1 MIFSRRFATLFGS
14 SFTTSCKITGKK
26 QKKRSFQNKY
36 YTKSGKSSTYFGMN
50 AFVHVTYSIINA
62 GIRQASCKKILPAF
76 SISYNLHRK
85 VT

>member
-1 MIFSRRFATLFGS
+1 MIFSAFCNFIWFIFHDVVQNNR
-14 SFTTSCKITGKK
+14 KK
-26 QKKRSFQNKY
+26 AKKRSFQNKY

>member
-1 MIFSRRFATLFGS
+1 MRGFFGIYSFLANILHAALRNSR
-14 SFTTSCKITGKK
+14 KK
-26 QKKRSFQNKY
+26 AKKRSFQNKY

>member
-1 MIFSRRFATLFGS
+1 MIFSRCFATLFGS

-26 QKKRSFQNKY
+26 QKRSFQNKY

>member
-14 SFTTSCKITGKK
+14 SFTTSCKITEKK
-26 QKKRSFQNKY
+26 QKSAHSKIN
-36 YTKSGKSSTYFGMN
+36 TTPKSGKSSTYFGMN